1 MIRRLDGG
9 SPRAQAPAWTAPER
23 GTARIVI
30 KLGGA
35 VAAQSAGTVLALA
48 EENEVCVVH
57 GAGEQITLEMVR
69 AGIPVR
75 FVGGRRVTSPEALE
89 VVRNSFAE
97 VGAALCAA
105 LGSRAEQLFG
115 DEIGLPATLVPELG
129 LVGDPLPSA
138 PEAVVQALAAG
149 RIPVVAPLAAGPLN
163 VNADEAAAAL
173 AQGLEAER
181 LLFLTDVDGLILNG
195 EVVDEIDAGDATEL
209 LDRALLEGGIVPKL
223 RAAVTAAQAGV
234 PATIGRTVVVA

>member
-1 MIRRLDGG
+1 MTVIL
-9 SPRAQAPAWTAPER
+9 
-23 GTARIVI
+23 I
-30 KLGGA
+30 KLGGT

-48 EENEVCVVH
+48 EDHDVCVVH
-57 GAGEQITLEMVR
+57 GAGEQITLEMER

-75 FVGGRRVTSPEALE
+75 FVGGRRVTSPAALE
-89 VVRNSFAE
+89 VVRRSFAE

-105 LGSRAEQLFG
+105 LGNRADQLFG
-115 DEIGLPATLVPELG
+115 DEIGFRATPVPELG

-138 PEAVVQALAAG
+138 PEAIMRSLAAG

-173 AQGLEAER
+173 AQGLEAEQ

-195 EVVDEIDAGDATEL
+195 EVVDTIGADDASEL

-223 RAAVTAAQAGV
+223 RAAVAASQAGV
-234 PATIGRTVVVA
+234 PASIGRTVVVA

>member
-1 MIRRLDGG
+1 MTR
-9 SPRAQAPAWTAPER
+9 
-23 GTARIVI
+23 VVV
-30 KLGGA
+30 KLGGT

-48 EENEVCVVH
+48 EEHEVCVVH
-57 GAGEQITLEMVR
+57 GAGEQITLEMER

-89 VVRNSFAE
+89 IVRRSFGD

-105 LGSRAEQLFG
+105 IGGRADQLFG
-115 DEIGLPATLVPELG
+115 DEIGLQATPVPELG

-138 PEAVVQALAAG
+138 PDAIVRSLAAG

-163 VNADEAAAAL
+163 VNADEAAAAC
-173 AQGLEAER
+173 AQGLAAER

-195 EVVDEIDAGDATEL
+195 EVVEEIGAGDASEL

-223 RAAVTAAQAGV
+223 RAAVAATQAGV
-234 PATIGRTVVVA
+234 PASIGRTVVVA